1 MTIKVAKELLQ
12 GLTLAGGGADDNGD
26 SKIQRGGPWSELK
39 AAATVRMGGRP
50 LFKTERQAL
59 SEVLHS
65 RFDDHQGAADI
76 GSASDGSTSPRLL
89 LLTALHQTTTLGTF
103 VQRQTRP
110 TLSVTATS
118 GKATFS
124 LQRSWQKPSPHAI
137 SAVCIRSK

>member
-76 GSASDGSTSPRLL
+76 GSASDGNRLQ
-89 LLTALHQTTTLGTF
+89 QTTTLGTF

-137 SAVCIRSK
+137 SAVGIRSK

>member
-1 MTIKVAKELLQ
+1 MAGEPLVTIKVAKELLQ

-76 GSASDGSTSPRLL
+76 GSASDGNRLQ
-89 LLTALHQTTTLGTF
+89 QTTTLGTF

-124 LQRSWQKPSPHAI
+124 LQRSWQRPSPHAI
-137 SAVCIRSK
+137 LAVGIRSK